1 MFFVSL
7 NILNW
12 LSKQKEISSEYNS
25 RDKLPK
31 IKMKTPMLVQAS
43 RLYTPSLFE
52 AFQIVYER
60 SLSATAYLAD
70 DKLSYVVSIRSF
82 DDPNVI
88 EEEHMVVERSGHL
101 SCSCQLFE
109 RSGLPCSH
117 IIKILESMDVK
128 QLPDHCVLKR
138 WTREARH
145 GIVQDN
151 DGRKVSEDPKLD
163 DTRRYK
169 FLSHRFISLTSH
181 AAKSEE
187 TFELVNN
194 ALYQLQLQVDE
205 RIFRDT
211 PIINST
217 NNDQTSQEE
226 VDNEAMLQRAVLKKK
241 EVKP

>member
-1 MFFVSL
+1 
-7 NILNW
+7 
-12 LSKQKEISSEYNS
+12 
-25 RDKLPK
+25 
-31 IKMKTPMLVQAS
+31 MKTPMLVQAS
-43 RLYTPSLFE
+43 WLYTPPLFE

-60 SLSATAYLAD
+60 SLSVTAYLSD

-82 DDPNVI
+82 NDPNVI
-88 EEEHMVVERSGHL
+88 EEEHMVPERSGHL

-117 IIKILESMDVK
+117 IIKILKSMDVK
-128 QLPDHCVLKR
+128 QLPDHYVLKR

-169 FLSHRFISLTSH
+169 FVSYRFISLASH

-205 RIFRDT
+205 RIFRDA

-217 NNDQTSQEE
+217 NNDQT
-226 VDNEAMLQRAVLKKK
+226 
-241 EVKP
+241 